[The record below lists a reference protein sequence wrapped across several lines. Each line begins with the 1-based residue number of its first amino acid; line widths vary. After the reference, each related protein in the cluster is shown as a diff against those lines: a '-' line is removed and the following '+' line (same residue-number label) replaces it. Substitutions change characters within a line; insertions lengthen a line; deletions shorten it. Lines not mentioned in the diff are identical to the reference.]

1 MKAHVKT
8 REEKQIEE
16 DRKATNRVFK
26 IALIAISD
34 ELGIGAKRLHRVME
48 KMSDIGSKLYETP
61 ENWYYADEYLI
72 DRCGLPFEHEEIS
85 ERQKAAEQVHKMH
98 GKKWRKY

>member
-8 REEKQIEE
+8 REEKETEE
-16 DRKATNRVFK
+16 NRKMTNRAFK

-34 ELGIGAKRLHRVME
+34 ELGVGAKRLHRVAK
-48 KMSDIGSKLYETP
+48 KMQEVGIKLYETP

-72 DRCGLPFEHEEIS
+72 DRCGLGFDREEIS
-85 ERQKAAEQVHKMH
+85 ERQRAAEQVHKMH
-98 GKKWRKY
+98 GKKWRKF